1 MKIGKHIGKRAKY
14 KNKLGYFFETINH
27 NTRKGI
33 RQKVAILSGFAQD

>member
-27 NTRKGI
+27 KVYNLFVFDTFNENKGC
-33 RQKVAILSGFAQD
+33 KY